1 MEKFFAVAQVIAPIF
16 TALFLGVLAK
26 KKKLLTAENVQGLQQ
41 FAVQF
46 GLPCVVFN
54 ACLTANMGMESVS
67 SMALLLPLMFV
78 STIWAFRARKN
89 RFPYH
94 NLPQLFCAQ
103 ETGMLG
109 IPLFMV
115 LFGAEQ
121 AYRMSVLD
129 LTQAVLAFPTIAI
142 LTTASAEALDLRSIV
157 KKVLVSPLLIMSL
170 LGLVLNL
177 TGAVQWM
184 DGVGLTP
191 VITESTA
198 FLAQPV
204 SAVMIF
210 SVGYNF
216 SLDFRYRRGI
226 YRISLLHLV
235 VFALFCLVIQCGL
248 LLVAQVDAMTR
259 WAILLYC
266 FLPASYL
273 APGMAR
279 TEEEGAIAS
288 GVCSLLTVVGI
299 GVFCLIATFVA

>member
-1 MEKFFAVAQVIAPIF
+1 MR
-16 TALFLGVLAK
+16 
-26 KKKLLTAENVQGLQQ
+26 
-41 FAVQF
+41 F

-54 ACLTANMGMESVS
+54 ACLTANMGAESVS
-67 SMALLLPLMFV
+67 SMVLLLPLLFL
-78 STIWAFRARKN
+78 STLWAFRARKKQ
-89 RFPYH
+89 FPYH

-109 IPLFMV
+109 IPLFIV

-142 LTTASAEALDLRSIV
+142 LTAASAEELDVRSIV
-157 KKVLVSPLLIMSL
+157 KKVLVSPLLIMSV

-177 TGAVQWM
+177 TGVARWM
-184 DGVGLTP
+184 DSVGMTP
-191 VITESTA
+191 VITESTG

-216 SLDFRYRRGI
+216 SLDSRYRKGI
-226 YRISLLHLV
+226 IRISVLHLV
-235 VFALFCLVIQCGL
+235 MFALFCLVIQLGL
-248 LLVAQVDAMTR
+248 CLVPQVDAMTR
-259 WAILLYC
+259 WAILLYS

-273 APGMAR
+273 APGMGR
-279 TEEEGAIAS
+279 TEEDGAVAS

-299 GVFCLIATFVA
+299 GVFCLIAALAA

>member
-54 ACLTANMGMESVS
+54 ACLTADMGMESVS

-142 LTTASAEALDLRSIV
+142 LTTAPTETVDLCSIV

-216 SLDFRYRRGI
+216 SLDSRYRRGI

-248 LLVAQVDAMTR
+248 FLVAQVDAMTR

-279 TEEEGAIAS
+279 TEEEGAVAS